1 MNLFKKLVKVCTTWR
16 SSSSA
21 SSDKEQSQR
30 DYITDQWL
38 KEHMVHSPLMNSP
51 QMWTNNT
58 GHVQSS
64 MLGSAY
70 NPNTMTGSMLG
81 SAYNP
86 NTMTGAMR
94 HVLPFEHTRS
104 FTAEKVDN
112 GFVLRSGSKAKV
124 CKDMDEL
131 RDFFVS
137 IMVEY
142 QLDK

>member
-1 MNLFKKLVKVCTTWR
+1 MSLFKKLVKVCTTWR

-51 QMWTNNT
+51 QVRTNST

-70 NPNTMTGSMLG
+70 NPNTMTG
-81 SAYNP
+81 
-86 NTMTGAMR
+86 AMR
-94 HVLPFEHTRS
+94 HDSPFEHTRS
-104 FTAEKVDN
+104 FTVEKVDN

>member
-38 KEHMVHSPLMNSP
+38 KEHMAHSPLMNSP

-58 GHVQSS
+58 GLGQNS
-64 MLGSAY
+64 MLGGTY
-70 NPNTMTGSMLG
+70 NPNTMQHES
-81 SAYNP
+81 S
-86 NTMTGAMR
+86 
-94 HVLPFEHTRS
+94 FEHTRS
-104 FTAEKVDN
+104 FTVEKVDN

>member
-70 NPNTMTGSMLG
+70 NPNTMTG
-81 SAYNP
+81 
-86 NTMTGAMR
+86 AMR

-137 IMVEY
+137 IMMEY